1 MERPRIPLDEAQRL
15 AALHAT
21 RLLGSAPE
29 ETFDRITRTAARL
42 FHVPIA
48 LVSLIDKDRQW
59 FKSRI
64 GLDACETPRDVSFC
78 GHAILSDEPLV
89 VPDAAR
95 DARFVDNPLVTGAPH
110 LRFYA
115 GVQLYSVERK
125 KIGTLCVIDR
135 KPRRLG
141 PDDLDAL
148 RDLARMIE
156 QLVYHRQLA
165 MAAQSMSE
173 RLQDEQSARG
183 CAVPGHAAPSGELAW
198 LVAHDL
204 LTGLPNRQAMLRAI
218 QHSIALWREHGRPAL
233 VACINVDRFKH
244 FNELL
249 GHRAGDQILV
259 AIATSL
265 QALLREGDMLAR
277 AGSDEFLVLL
287 HARDE
292 HPEPERA
299 LDRIMNAVNRAIPIP
314 GGEIALTCCIG
325 SALLPQDGT
334 DADALLNNAVTALR
348 HAKAQGRGAMVRFT
362 PDLRTEHGRR
372 LTLESH
378 LRRAIAQE
386 ELFVE
391 YQPKVDLRSET
402 LAGFEALVRWRH
414 PDYGVIRP
422 DEFIP
427 IAEESGM
434 IVAVGEWV
442 LRSAVVQLGAWRAQ
456 GLPPVPV
463 AVNLSARQFL
473 QSDVVATV
481 GAQLEQS
488 GLSPALLEL
497 ELTESV
503 SMADPERSV
512 VVMRGLGALG
522 VMLSIDDFGTGYS
535 SFAYLRRLPLDK
547 LKIDKSFVQDMAHS
561 AESSAI
567 VQAIVAMAHRLQ
579 LAVIAEGVETAD
591 QVAALRKA
599 ECDQIQG
606 YYYSRPLPAEDCAG
620 FIRRYCAESAAE
632 SANTSGRPA
641 AAG

>member
-21 RLLGSAPE
+21 RLLGSTPE

-42 FHVPIA
+42 LGVPIA

-59 FKSRI
+59 FKSRT
-64 GLDACETPRDVSFC
+64 GLDACETPREISFC

-89 VPDAAR
+89 VPDAAQ
-95 DARFVDNPLVTGAPH
+95 DARFVDNPLVTGDMH

-115 GVQLYSVERK
+115 GVQLYSVDRK
-125 KIGTLCVIDR
+125 KIGTLCVIDSR
-135 KPRRLG
+135 PRQLG
-141 PDDLDAL
+141 PGELDAL
-148 RDLARMIE
+148 RDLARMVE

-165 MAAQSMSE
+165 MAAQSLSE
-173 RLQDEQSARG
+173 RLQD
-183 CAVPGHAAPSGELAW
+183 CAPAPGGSPASGELAW

-218 QHSIALWREHGRPAL
+218 QGSIAGWRADGTPAL
-233 VACINVDRFKH
+233 VACINVDRFKR
-244 FNELL
+244 FNETL
-249 GHRAGDQILV
+249 GHRAGDEILV
-259 AIATSL
+259 GLATSL

-277 AGSDEFLVLL
+277 AGSDEFLLLL
-287 HARDE
+287 HARGE

-299 LDRIMNAVNRAIPIP
+299 FDRIMAAANRAIPTP
-314 GGEIALTCCIG
+314 DGEIALTCSIG
-325 SALLPQDGT
+325 TTLLPQDGD
-334 DADALLNNAVTALR
+334 DADALLNNAVTAMR
-348 HAKAQGRGAMVRFT
+348 HAKAQGRGAIVRFT
-362 PDLRTEHGRR
+362 PELRTEHGRR

-378 LRRAIAQE
+378 LRRAIAQD
-386 ELFVE
+386 ELFLQ
-391 YQPKVDLRSET
+391 YQPKVDLRSGG

-414 PDYGVIRP
+414 PEYGVIPP

-434 IVAVGEWV
+434 IVPIGEWV
-442 LRSAVVQLGAWRAQ
+442 LRSAVGQLAAWRAQ
-456 GLPPVPV
+456 GLPLAPV

-473 QSDVVATV
+473 QSDVIATV
-481 GAQLEQS
+481 GELLEQS
-488 GLSPALLEL
+488 GLAPGLLEL

-512 VVMRGLGALG
+512 VVMRGLGDLG

-535 SFAYLRRLPLDK
+535 SFGYLRRLPLDK

-599 ECDQIQG
+599 DCDQIQG
-606 YYYSRPLPAEDCAG
+606 YYYSRPLAVEDCAA
-620 FIRRYCAESAAE
+620 FIRQCAAE
-632 SANTSGRPA
+632 PA
-641 AAG
+641 GGSSVAAKA

>member
-42 FHVPIA
+42 LDVPIA

-59 FKSRI
+59 FKSRT
-64 GLDACETPRDVSFC
+64 GLDACETPREISFC

-89 VPDAAR
+89 VPDAAQ
-95 DARFVDNPLVTGAPH
+95 DARFVDNPLVTGDMH

-115 GVQLYSVERK
+115 GVQLYSVDRK
-125 KIGTLCVIDR
+125 KIGTLCVIDSR
-135 KPRRLG
+135 PRQLG
-141 PDDLDAL
+141 PGELDAL
-148 RDLARMIE
+148 RDLARMVE

-165 MAAQSMSE
+165 MAAQSLSE
-173 RLQDEQSARG
+173 RLQD
-183 CAVPGHAAPSGELAW
+183 CAPAPGGSPASGELAW

-218 QHSIALWREHGRPAL
+218 QGSIAGWRADGTPAL
-233 VACINVDRFKH
+233 VACINVDRFKR
-244 FNELL
+244 FNETL
-249 GHRAGDQILV
+249 GHRAGDEILV
-259 AIATSL
+259 GLATSL

-277 AGSDEFLVLL
+277 AGSDEFLLLL
-287 HARDE
+287 HARGE

-299 LDRIMNAVNRAIPIP
+299 FDRIMAAANRAIPTP
-314 GGEIALTCCIG
+314 DGEIALTCSIG
-325 SALLPQDGT
+325 TTLLPQDGD
-334 DADALLNNAVTALR
+334 DADALLNNAVTAMR
-348 HAKAQGRGAMVRFT
+348 HAKAQGRGEIVRFT
-362 PDLRTEHGRR
+362 PELRTEHGRR

-378 LRRAIAQE
+378 LRRAIAQD
-386 ELFVE
+386 ELFLQ
-391 YQPKVDLRSET
+391 YQPKVDLRSGG

-414 PDYGVIRP
+414 PEYGVIPP

-434 IVAVGEWV
+434 IVPIGEWV
-442 LRSAVVQLGAWRAQ
+442 LRSAVGQLAAWRAQ
-456 GLPPVPV
+456 DLPLAPV

-473 QSDVVATV
+473 QSDVIAMV
-481 GAQLEQS
+481 GELLEQS
-488 GLSPALLEL
+488 GLAPGLLEL

-512 VVMRGLGALG
+512 VVMRGLGDLG

-535 SFAYLRRLPLDK
+535 SFGYLRRLPLDK

-579 LAVIAEGVETAD
+579 LAVIAEGVETAE

-599 ECDQIQG
+599 DCDQIQG
-606 YYYSRPLPAEDCAG
+606 YYYSRPLAIEDCAA
-620 FIRRYCAESAAE
+620 FIRQYAAE
-632 SANTSGRPA
+632 PAGGSSVSAKA
-641 AAG
+641 